1 MRKNT
6 DKSTSYEMCRYFRPS
21 PLPASQAADSRARAR
36 RKAVSAKPTTYQDL
50 LDVQERLLQR
60 GALKAQTAA
69 NRASTL
75 RAFLKFNQLEV
86 DDPVGH
92 EFRASFTA
100 RCQAFAAHLAEL
112 GKTSRNVS
120 NSLSTL
126 RPWREFLVA
135 LDTDRAIAGDNLA
148 PFNQAFRSVLKDFPV
163 KRLARELAVP
173 ANMMYGWLK
182 GKKPRLSN
190 VSHIHRIESFF
201 GVEHGELAV
210 LAGFSGAAR
219 IPQVVGDAVVV
230 AYRDSL
236 AERTSQHYLFK
247 PLPDS
252 PLREQWRQFVRY
264 KTDWQPTLNR
274 SESAVWRTAP
284 FEFGRETPKAW
295 AHYLDGVEIPTAK
308 ISWTKTAAYLG
319 WLNLPKEQGGAGLP
333 AEQLNTLAWFA
344 VREHVEGYV
353 RWMVKRSGNRF
364 NGTTFEFFS
373 LAMSLLRLVTGYLQ
387 QQPEFLLT
395 LPQAFAGRDWAAMC
409 CDTFSLLKGLS
420 TRHRRSRKQTRDPKE
435 PLRHILDLENPLDV
449 VADMVQRMRADRPLG
464 GAPWREAVWAR
475 DLALLKVLVSNPL
488 RLRNIATLTWRAD
501 NSGQL
506 YQRPD
511 GSWWIRIDREFFK
524 NVRGAAG
531 ESEYD
536 MPVQEMAWG
545 DLERY
550 IKVLRPRLLVS
561 DTDYVFV
568 AARHGPYKRDR
579 SKPWTE
585 LSGRIVQLTKKYLW
599 RCPGVG
605 THAFRHLVAT
615 AIIKA
620 SKLSD
625 FKTAALVLNDRM
637 STVEKNYAHL
647 RSSEGA
653 NRMNE
658 LLGHTFR
665 RM

>member
-1 MRKNT
+1 
-6 DKSTSYEMCRYFRPS
+6 
-21 PLPASQAADSRARAR
+21 
-36 RKAVSAKPTTYQDL
+36 VSAKPTTYQDL

-364 NGTTFEFFS
+364 NGTTFEFF
-373 LAMSLLRLVTGYLQ
+373 
-387 QQPEFLLT
+387 
-395 LPQAFAGRDWAAMC
+395 
-409 CDTFSLLKGLS
+409 
-420 TRHRRSRKQTRDPKE
+420 
-435 PLRHILDLENPLDV
+435 
-449 VADMVQRMRADRPLG
+449 
-464 GAPWREAVWAR
+464 
-475 DLALLKVLVSNPL
+475 
-488 RLRNIATLTWRAD
+488 
-501 NSGQL
+501 
-506 YQRPD
+506 
-511 GSWWIRIDREFFK
+511 
-524 NVRGAAG
+524 
-531 ESEYD
+531 
-536 MPVQEMAWG
+536 
-545 DLERY
+545 
-550 IKVLRPRLLVS
+550 
-561 DTDYVFV
+561 
-568 AARHGPYKRDR
+568 
-579 SKPWTE
+579 
-585 LSGRIVQLTKKYLW
+585 
-599 RCPGVG
+599 
-605 THAFRHLVAT
+605 
-615 AIIKA
+615 
-620 SKLSD
+620 
-625 FKTAALVLNDRM
+625 
-637 STVEKNYAHL
+637 
-647 RSSEGA
+647 
-653 NRMNE
+653 
-658 LLGHTFR
+658 
-665 RM
+665 